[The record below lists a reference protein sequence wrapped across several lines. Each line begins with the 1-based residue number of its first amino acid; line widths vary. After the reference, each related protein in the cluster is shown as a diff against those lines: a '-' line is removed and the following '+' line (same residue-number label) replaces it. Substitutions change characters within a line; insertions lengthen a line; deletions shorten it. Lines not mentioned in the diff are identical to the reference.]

1 MRKAKRWVY
10 WCDFCG
16 KSGRSAGYMS
26 SHEKSC
32 TMNPD
37 RVCRMCQGYGDG
49 TPQAKMGDLL
59 DALKL
64 AKIEEVEE
72 DRFGITVKI
81 ENEKEAIERL
91 REVSNNCPMCMLSAI
106 RQTTKH
112 PTLFDSFKFE
122 KEKEDFWSDYKEAQI
137 MRGGDGY

>member
-37 RVCRMCQGYGDG
+37 RVCRMCTHGEAA
-49 TPQAKMGDLL
+49 QAKMGDMLK
-59 DALKL
+59 ALEL
-64 AKIEEVEE
+64 AKIEEIEE
-72 DRFGITVKI
+72 KNIPLWMTVKI

-91 REVSNNCPMCMLSAI
+91 REVSNNCPMCMLAAI
-106 RQTTKH
+106 RQTTKY
-112 PTLFDSFKFE
+112 PMIFDSFKFE
-122 KEKEDFWSDYKEAQI
+122 REKAVYWNDCNEASLEAF
-137 MRGGDGY
+137 GY